1 MNIRTTCVL
10 LIVLIALGYYIQHV
24 DEKQPSTRQK
34 FKLSEKIIPD
44 WRPQDVRHIRLKN
57 SSQEEV
63 KISFQSGTWRL
74 DRATQPRAHYRIVGR
89 LLGLVSGLNK
99 DIVLDG
105 SMESYGITSD
115 GPYVEFFAEEDT
127 LFRLDFGL
135 PTPLEK
141 KRYAK
146 ILGRQGIYVVPD
158 GIFELIDQDPDAF
171 RDPQITHILPAHIRH
186 VDLTWPDHQITLDWV
201 DGRWFITEPVKLEA
215 DQEIVDRFL
224 RKLAYLTAKKIIFD
238 GEISF
243 EDYGFDRPWFR
254 VFLQTENFQSTEI
267 LLGDVI
273 KSEDGNGQ
281 MFAAMET
288 KTPTLY
294 AVDISQRK
302 FQKSVDDLRVRYLVD
317 EKREDIYE
325 VEITGADKTL
335 KLVKSEDGTWQIS
348 GPNPLG
354 PEMGPRLNQLA
365 DLLIY
370 IKYVSVISHD
380 KVRFMNKG
388 IGFSSPLTEIR
399 FMDQSGEVV
408 NSIQVFD
415 AVQNTEQSLFLGVT
429 ETSSNVYLIPKTY
442 ILGFIKMFIP
452 DVDPAT
458 NNPAPSSSEAQESS

>member
-44 WRPQDVRHIRLKN
+44 WRPLDVRHIRLEN
-57 SSQEEV
+57 SSGEEV
-63 KISFQSGTWRL
+63 DIFFQSGIWRL
-74 DRATQPRAHYRIVGR
+74 DRATQPRAHYRITER
-89 LLGLVSGLNK
+89 LLGFVSGLNK

-105 SMESYGITSD
+105 TESYGITSH
-115 GPYVEFFAEEDT
+115 GPYVEFFAEDDT
-127 LFRLDFGL
+127 LLFRLDFGL
-135 PTPLEK
+135 PTSLEK

-146 ILGRQGIYVVPD
+146 ISGRQEIYVIPD
-158 GIFELIDQDPDAF
+158 GIFKLIDQDPDAF

-186 VDLTWPDHQITLDWV
+186 VDLTWPDHQITLDRV

-224 RKLAYLTAKKIIFD
+224 RKIAYLTAKKIVFD

-243 EDYGFDRPWFR
+243 EDYGFDRPWLR
-254 VFLQTENFQSTEI
+254 VFIQTENFQSTEI

-288 KTPTLY
+288 KTPTVY
-294 AVDISQRK
+294 GVDISQRK
-302 FQKSVDDLRVRYLVD
+302 FQKSIDDLRVRYLVD

-335 KLVKSEDGTWQIS
+335 KLVKSADGAWQIS

-354 PEMGPRLNQLA
+354 PEMGSRLNQLA

-380 KVRFMNKG
+380 KVHFMNKG

-399 FMDQSGEVV
+399 FMDQTGEMV

-415 AVQNTEQSLFLGVT
+415 AVQDREQSLFLGVT
-429 ETSSNVYLIPKTY
+429 KTSSDVYLIPKTH